1 MISSQYRTVHYYV
14 IQVSPSCLEVAYYE
28 VQLDSLF
35 SSETALVKYTV
46 EPGQQVL
53 EVTAPHIKEN
63 ELYST
68 VVGIKH
74 LPDSH
79 SIPLQ
84 LSM

>member
-1 MISSQYRTVHYYV
+1 MISSQYRTVHYV

-35 SSETALVKYTV
+35 SSETALVKYAV

-53 EVTAPHIKEN
+53 EITAPHIKGN

-74 LPDSH
+74 LPNSH